1 MEYPGGKQLY
11 ACKQRM
17 KAKRDSCGDFTRW
30 HIFCV
35 QSHDLN
41 HWSALF
47 WLPNFDGN
55 NLKRDMECWIY
66 TQLKSHSL
74 SISKRVCKFN
84 DKSSID
90 SYSILSMRD
99 ARWDLAHVLSDVFQ
113 THSENF
119 LEFSLLNKARIL
131 VKILIRNYKVFKMCL
146 ISRSGI

>member
-66 TQLKSHSL
+66 TQLNP
-74 SISKRVCKFN
+74 IRF
-84 DKSSID
+84 
-90 SYSILSMRD
+90 R
-99 ARWDLAHVLSDVFQ
+99 LANESVNSTIKVQ
-113 THSENF
+113 
-119 LEFSLLNKARIL
+119 
-131 VKILIRNYKVFKMCL
+131 LIRIPSYRCAVKMGFGTCVWAMCFKL
-146 ISRSGI
+146 IQNTFWNFRCSTKRGYWSKYWYEITKFSKCV